1 MCTIRPNTSL
11 AADGEVSYVVALS
24 DCIVT
29 ASPSEVAPDVGPGVA
44 VQFTAA
50 PGETASANVVEAA
63 SASWWA
69 RQTQLICCLTDIT
82 TTLPVGNKPRCLRC
96 ILAMA
101 WIALSIACICS
112 AQALWSKGLD
122 IGMCLMRLSQLL

>member
-1 MCTIRPNTSL
+1 MSF
-11 AADGEVSYVVALS
+11 AADGEVSYAVALS

-29 ASPSEVAPDVGPGVA
+29 AGQSEVAPDVGPGDA

-69 RQTQLICCLTDIT
+69 RQTQLIYCMTDIPTTPPLGNKACCLH
-82 TTLPVGNKPRCLRC
+82 C
-96 ILAMA
+96 ILATA
-101 WIALSIACICS
+101 WIALSIACVCS
-112 AQALWSKGLD
+112 AQAL
-122 IGMCLMRLSQLL
+122 